1 MKRRTVQ
8 NICFITAVIS
18 VVVAC
23 STQKRIAALSE
34 NNIRAEI
41 QLAEAVDFIPDISDV
56 KVPQRDT
63 IKIIDD
69 NGNEIRFM
77 AAMRDEETGE
87 MVATEELAAAVVT
100 ARFRNIAER
109 HGKVD
114 IAFQVI
120 VPAVLMDTKWQVRFH
135 PDMYILGDSLRLDDV
150 VITGRDY
157 RKEQLRGYERYE
169 RWLAGIIT
177 DSSMFYDLRNLEIF
191 LERNL
196 PAIYA
201 MKNDSS
207 YVSAE
212 EFAANFGVTQ
222 QEAIEHYTRRM
233 LMRRNARLVAQKESR
248 YKKMVIPIVTE
259 GIRLDTV
266 IADANGNLV
275 YNYIQTINTQP
286 KLRKVDVCLSGE
298 VFEHQRRI
306 YRVPQSDPLTFYIS
320 SVSAFTE
327 NIERFLHKVVSR
339 KATSTTEA
347 NIDFAVGKSNIDE
360 SFAGNAGEIARVK
373 SVLREILESTVYDLD
388 SITIVA
394 SASPEGSFHA
404 NEALSKARAKSV
416 SDYFDRYIRFA
427 KDSIVREQGMFIT
440 IGDDMEESGMTTAGT
455 RDIRFITR
463 SGGENWD
470 RLAELVLDDDQLLEK
485 DKYDYVETVDVKNA
499 DERER
504 RLSARPYYGHIRK
517 DLYPKLRTVS
527 FRFALSRKGMV
538 KDTVMTTEPDT
549 AYARGIQLVNDHDY
563 EQAIGILAP
572 YRDINTAIAYLALDR
587 NQNAFDILSE
597 MERTAKVNYMLALIY
612 SRWGDDQNAVQCY
625 TKAVA
630 QDASYVSRGNL
641 DPEISVLI
649 KRYNLNAQPDD
660 DEWGDLGF

>member
-1 MKRRTVQ
+1 MKEKRVQ
-8 NICFITAVIS
+8 NILFASAVICL
-18 VVVAC
+18 VAAC
-23 STQKRIAALSE
+23 STQKRIAALNVE
-34 NNIRAEI
+34 NVRAEL
-41 QLAEAVDFIPDISDV
+41 QLPKAVDFIPDISDV
-56 KVPQRDT
+56 KAPQRDT

-69 NGNEIRFM
+69 KGNEVRFM

-114 IAFQVI
+114 IAFQVVI
-120 VPAVLMDTKWQVRFH
+120 PASLMDTKWQVRFH
-135 PDMYILGDSLRLDDV
+135 PDMFILGDSVRLDDV

-169 RWLAGIIT
+169 RWLANIIT

-196 PAIYA
+196 PAVYA
-201 MKNDSS
+201 MKSDSS
-207 YVSAE
+207 FVSAE

-222 QEAIEHYTRRM
+222 QEAIEHYTRKK
-233 LMRRNARLVAQKESR
+233 LMRRNARLTAMKDAKYR
-248 YKKMVIPIVTE
+248 KMVIPIVTE

-266 IADANGNLV
+266 ITDNDGNLT
-275 YNYIQTINTQP
+275 YNYVQTINTQP

-298 VFEHQRRI
+298 VFEHQKRI

-320 SVSAFTE
+320 SVSSFTE

-347 NIDFAVGKSNIDE
+347 NIDFAVGKSNVDE
-360 SFAGNAGEIARVK
+360 SFAGNASEIARVK

-427 KDSIVREQGMFIT
+427 RDSIVREQGMFIT
-440 IGDDMEESGMTTAGT
+440 IGDDMEESGMTTADT

-463 SGGENWD
+463 SGGENWE
-470 RLAELVLDDDQLLEK
+470 RLSALVLDDDKLLEK
-485 DKYDYVETVDVKNA
+485 DKYDYSETVSVRNP

-504 RLSARPYYGHIRK
+504 RLAARPYYGHIRSE
-517 DLYPKLRTVS
+517 LYPKLRTVS
-527 FRFALSRKGMV
+527 FRFALSRKGML

-549 AYARGIQLVNDHDY
+549 AYARGVQLVNDRSY
-563 EQAIGILAP
+563 EEAIRILGP

-625 TKAVA
+625 TDAVA
-630 QDASYVSRGNL
+630 QDAAYISRGNL

-649 KRYNLNAQPDD
+649 KRYNLNAEPDD
-660 DEWGDLGF
+660 DEWGDLAF

>member
-1 MKRRTVQ
+1 MKGKWVQ
-8 NICFITAVIS
+8 NILFASAVLCL
-18 VVVAC
+18 VAAC
-23 STQKRIAALSE
+23 STQKRIAALNTE
-34 NNIRAEI
+34 NVRAEL
-41 QLAEAVDFIPDISDV
+41 QLPKAVDFIPDISDV
-56 KVPQRDT
+56 KAPQRDT

-69 NGNEIRFM
+69 KGNEVRFM

-114 IAFQVI
+114 IAFQVV
-120 VPAVLMDTKWQVRFH
+120 VPASLMDTRWQVRFH
-135 PDMYILGDSLRLDDV
+135 PDMFILGDSVRLDDV

-157 RKEQLRGYERYE
+157 RKEQLRGYERYQ

-196 PAIYA
+196 PAVYA
-201 MKNDSS
+201 MKSDSS
-207 YVSAE
+207 FVSDK

-222 QEAIEHYTRRM
+222 QEAIEHYTRRK
-233 LMRRNARLVAQKESR
+233 LMRRNARLAAMKDAKYR
-248 YKKMVIPIVTE
+248 KMVIPIVTE

-266 IADANGNLV
+266 ITDNDGNLT
-275 YNYIQTINTQP
+275 YNYIQTINTRP
-286 KLRKVDVCLSGE
+286 KLRKVDVCLCGE
-298 VFEHQRRI
+298 VFEHQKRI

-320 SVSAFTE
+320 SVSTFTE

-347 NIDFAVGKSNIDE
+347 NIDFAVGKSNVDE

-427 KDSIVREQGMFIT
+427 KDSIIREQGMFIT

-463 SGGENWD
+463 SGGENWE
-470 RLAELVLDDDQLLEK
+470 RLSALVLDDDKLLEK
-485 DKYDYVETVDVKNA
+485 DKHDYSETVSVRNP

-504 RLSARPYYGHIRK
+504 RLAARPYYGHIRSE
-517 DLYPKLRTVS
+517 LYPKLRTVS
-527 FRFALSRKGMV
+527 FRFALSRKGML

-549 AYARGIQLVNDHDY
+549 AYARGVQLVNDRSY
-563 EQAIGILAP
+563 EEAIRILGP

-625 TKAVA
+625 TDAVA
-630 QDASYVSRGNL
+630 QDAAYISRGNL

-649 KRYNLNAQPDD
+649 KRYNLNAEPED
-660 DEWGDLGF
+660 DEWGDLAF

>member
-1 MKRRTVQ
+1 MKEKRVQ
-8 NICFITAVIS
+8 NILFASAVICL
-18 VVVAC
+18 VAAC
-23 STQKRIAALSE
+23 STQKRIAALNTE
-34 NNIRAEI
+34 NVRAEI
-41 QLAEAVDFIPDISDV
+41 QLPKAVDFIPDISDV
-56 KVPQRDT
+56 KAPQRDT

-69 NGNEIRFM
+69 KGNEVRFM

-114 IAFQVI
+114 IAFQVV
-120 VPAVLMDTKWQVRFH
+120 VPASLMDTKWQVRFH
-135 PDMYILGDSLRLDDV
+135 PDMFILGDSVRLDDV

-157 RKEQLRGYERYE
+157 RKEQLRGYERYQ

-196 PAIYA
+196 PAVYA
-201 MKNDSS
+201 MKSDSS
-207 YVSAE
+207 FVSDK

-222 QEAIEHYTRRM
+222 QEAIEHYTRRK
-233 LMRRNARLVAQKESR
+233 LMRRNARLTAMKDAKYR
-248 YKKMVIPIVTE
+248 KMVIPIVTE

-266 IADANGNLV
+266 ITDNDGNLT

-298 VFEHQRRI
+298 VFEHQKRI

-320 SVSAFTE
+320 SVSSFTE

-388 SITIVA
+388 SVTIVA

-427 KDSIVREQGMFIT
+427 RDSIIREQGMFIT
-440 IGDDMEESGMTTAGT
+440 IGDNMEESGMTTAGT

-463 SGGENWD
+463 SGGENWE
-470 RLAELVLDDDQLLEK
+470 RLSALVLDDDKLLEK
-485 DKYDYVETVDVKNA
+485 DKYDYNETVSVKNP

-504 RLSARPYYGHIRK
+504 RLAARPYYGHIRSE
-517 DLYPKLRTVS
+517 LYPKLRTVS
-527 FRFALSRKGMV
+527 FRFALSRKGML

-549 AYARGIQLVNDHDY
+549 AYARGVQLVNDRSY
-563 EQAIGILAP
+563 EEAIRILGP

-625 TKAVA
+625 TDAVA
-630 QDASYVSRGNL
+630 QDAAYISRGNL

-649 KRYNLNAQPDD
+649 KRYNLNAEPDD

>member
-1 MKRRTVQ
+1 MKEKKVQ
-8 NICFITAVIS
+8 NILFASAVICL
-18 VVVAC
+18 VAAC
-23 STQKRIAALSE
+23 STQKRITALNTE
-34 NNIRAEI
+34 NVRAEI
-41 QLAEAVDFIPDISDV
+41 QLPKAVDFIPDISDV
-56 KVPQRDT
+56 KAPQRDT
-63 IKIIDD
+63 IKIVDD
-69 NGNEIRFM
+69 KGNEVRFM

-114 IAFQVI
+114 IAFQVV
-120 VPAVLMDTKWQVRFH
+120 VPASLMDTKWQVRFH
-135 PDMYILGDSLRLDDV
+135 PDMFILGDSVRLDDV

-157 RKEQLRGYERYE
+157 RKEQLRGYERYQ

-196 PAIYA
+196 PAVYA
-201 MKNDSS
+201 MKSDSS
-207 YVSAE
+207 FVSDK

-222 QEAIEHYTRRM
+222 QEAIEHYTRRK
-233 LMRRNARLVAQKESR
+233 LMRRNARLTAMKDAKYR
-248 YKKMVIPIVTE
+248 KMVIPIVTE

-266 IADANGNLV
+266 ITDNDGNLI

-298 VFEHQRRI
+298 VFEHQKRI

-320 SVSAFTE
+320 SVSSFTE

-404 NEALSKARAKSV
+404 NEVLSKARAKSV

-427 KDSIVREQGMFIT
+427 RDSIIREQGMFIT

-470 RLAELVLDDDQLLEK
+470 RLSALVLDDDKLLEK
-485 DKYDYVETVDVKNA
+485 DNYDYNETVSVRNP
-499 DERER
+499 DEREH
-504 RLSARPYYGHIRK
+504 RLAARPYYGHIRSE
-517 DLYPKLRTVS
+517 LYPKLRTVS
-527 FRFALSRKGMV
+527 FRFALSRKGML

-549 AYARGIQLVNDHDY
+549 AYARGVQLVNDRSY
-563 EQAIGILAP
+563 EEAIRILGP

-625 TKAVA
+625 TNAVA
-630 QDASYVSRGNL
+630 QDAAYISRGNL

-649 KRYNLNAQPDD
+649 KRYNLNAEPED
-660 DEWGDLGF
+660 DEWGDLAF